1 MKHIKLFEQFVNEEY
16 LTEGKI
22 SYDKVAKAL
31 YGKLNMYK
39 LKEKYKAMVAKYAF
53 TRLDINGVYALETW
67 ETAGFKVCILEEV
80 TTSASEIPEMDQ
92 FLGVKPGDMVTVIT
106 VPLNQGSELFSFVT
120 SLPKGS
126 AWMSEKSIFGSKT
139 MYAAF
144 KNMSQGDFDSL
155 KSQFPTATIGTLN
168 LYTRMKTKTNA
179 VADSKKLKD
188 VDSVEDSAAKY

>member
-31 YGKLNMYK
+31 YG
-39 LKEKYKAMVAKYAF
+39 
-53 TRLDINGVYALETW
+53 
-67 ETAGFKVCILEEV
+67 

-92 FLGVKPGDMVTVIT
+92 YLGVKPGDMVTVIT

-144 KNMSQGDFDSL
+144 KNMSQSDFDSL

-168 LYTRMKTKTNA
+168 LYTRIKTKTNA

-188 VDSVEDSAAKY
+188 VNSVEDSAAKY